1 MGLILQVPAQV
12 NISLQRGRDA
22 SISRGLTQVIVFSA
36 RARVDG
42 GIACFPEWL
51 SAATKT
57 TTFTVSL
64 TLQADCSISANA
76 LNFGTQGVLAANVDQ
91 TATLSVTCSNT
102 APYNVG
108 FDAGTTTG
116 STIAARLL
124 AGSGAATVGF
134 QLYSDSARTQIWGNT
149 VGTDTVSGTGSGT
162 AQVLTVYGRV
172 PSQNSPAAGTYSTTI
187 TATITF

>member
-1 MGLILQVPAQV
+1 MRQFRV
-12 NISLQRGRDA
+12 
-22 SISRGLTQVIVFSA
+22 ISRNKLSSSSRVLVLMVALVFP
-36 RARVDG
+36 G
-42 GIACFPEWL
+42 WL

-64 TLQADCSISANA
+64 TLQADCSIAANT

-91 TATLSVTCSNT
+91 TTTVSVTCSNT
-102 APYNVG
+102 AAYNVG

-116 STIAARLL
+116 STVAARLL

-172 PSQNSPAAGTYSTTI
+172 PSQTSPAAGAYSTTI

>member
-1 MGLILQVPAQV
+1 MRQFRV
-12 NISLQRGRDA
+12 
-22 SISRGLTQVIVFSA
+22 ISRRLSSSLHALVLMTALLV
-36 RARVDG
+36 
-42 GIACFPEWL
+42 FPEWL

-57 TTFTVSL
+57 TTFAVSL

-91 TATLSVTCSNT
+91 ATTLSVTCSNT

-124 AGSGAATVGF
+124 ASSGTATVGF
-134 QLYSDSARTQIWGNT
+134 QLYSDSARTQVWGNT

-172 PSQNSPAAGTYSTTI
+172 PSQNTPAAGAYSSTI